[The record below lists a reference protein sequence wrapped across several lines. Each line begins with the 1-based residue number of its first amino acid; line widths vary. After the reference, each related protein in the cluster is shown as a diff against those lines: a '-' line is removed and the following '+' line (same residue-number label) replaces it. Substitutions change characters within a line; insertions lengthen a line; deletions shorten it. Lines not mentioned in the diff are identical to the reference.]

1 MIGSERMNSKIYAVI
16 PDGVGLLVAVLGD
29 MASSGQE
36 MRYDKV
42 HMVMVCGNLEF
53 FRIEGRSLRSHV
65 VDGYRCLS

>member
-1 MIGSERMNSKIYAVI
+1 MNSEIYAVI
-16 PDGVGLLVAVLGD
+16 SDGVGLLVIVLGD

-42 HMVMVCGNLEF
+42 HMVMVCGNLGF
-53 FRIEGRSLRSHV
+53 FRIEGRSRRSHV